1 MIGLDHDPGGR
12 STVHTET
19 LRTATA
25 TVLTAVGEWLRRRRL
40 PWAGMVGAL
49 VGLAAAMTPSLLPR
63 PTLYLGAIAGVG
75 ALLGYG
81 TGALVAWVL
90 RRVGVPR
97 PPDRVRR
104 VAWQLLC
111 LIGPLLALIVIGV
124 GADWQD
130 EVRALV
136 GERQHRSSGFLVGL
150 IAVLVFSL
158 LLTLCRALRRASQR
172 VARLLGRWVPAP
184 VASLAGVVVVAALVY
199 WLAAGVLFRGV
210 ITISDHVYA
219 DTNAGTEAGVERP
232 ESALRSGSPE
242 SLVSWE
248 SLGRYGRTFVA
259 GGPTVPEIE
268 DVTGE
273 PATEPIRVYAG
284 LDSAATAADRAEL
297 VVRELERTG
306 AFDRSVLVVAG
317 ATGTGWTEPQ
327 QLAALEYLWGGD
339 TAVATIQYSFLPSW
353 LSFLVDADRASEAGR
368 ELFDAVHARWSELPE
383 DDRPRLISYGL
394 SLGSFAAQS
403 AFGSLGDLTT
413 RTDGALYVGTP
424 SFTGLWRTIEDGRD
438 PGSPEWQP
446 IVDDGRTVRFAAR
459 PADLSHPDGPW
470 EAPRVVYLQHAS
482 DPVVW
487 WSWDLLTRQ
496 PDWLAEPRG
505 PDVSPRMHWYPVIT
519 FLQVTVDQFFG
530 VSVPDGH
537 GHNYASQIVTA
548 WADATRVEGW
558 TDDELTELQDLI
570 DQTLTLP
577 TVPGQD
583 IG

>member
-1 MIGLDHDPGGR
+1 M
-12 STVHTET
+12 HTET

-25 TVLTAVGEWLRRRRL
+25 TTLTGVGGWLRRRQL
-40 PWAGMVGAL
+40 SWAGMVGAL
-49 VGLAAAMTPSLLPR
+49 LGLAAAMTPSLLPR
-63 PTLYLGAIAGVG
+63 PTLYLGAIAGAG
-75 ALLGYG
+75 ALIGYG
-81 TGALVAWVL
+81 GGVLVAWIL
-90 RRVGVPR
+90 RRVGVPL
-97 PPDRVRR
+97 PPTGIRR
-104 VAWQLLC
+104 RSWHLLC
-111 LIGPLLALIVIGV
+111 LLGPLLAIAVVGV

-130 EVRALV
+130 DVRVLV
-136 GERQHRSSGFLVGL
+136 GEDRHRSSGFLIGVVAFG
-150 IAVLVFSL
+150 VFSA
-158 LLTLCRALRRASQR
+158 LLTLFRALRRASRR
-172 VARLLGRWVPAP
+172 VAGLLGRWVPAP

-210 ITISDHVYA
+210 ITVSDHVYA
-219 DTNAGTEAGVERP
+219 GTNAGTESGVQP
-232 ESALRSGSPE
+232 TESALRSGSPD

-259 GGPTVPEIE
+259 GGPSVQEIE
-268 DVTGE
+268 DVTGQDVI
-273 PATEPIRVYAG
+273 EPIRVYAG
-284 LDSAATAADRAEL
+284 LDSAGTAADRAAL
-297 VVRELERTG
+297 VVDELERTG
-306 AFDRSVLVVAG
+306 AFDRAVLVVAG

-339 TAVATIQYSFLPSW
+339 TAVATLQYSYLPSW

-394 SLGSFAAQS
+394 SLGSYAAQS

-424 SFTGLWRTIEDGRD
+424 NFTDLWRTVVDGRD

-446 IVDDGRTVRFAAR
+446 VVDDGATVRFASG
-459 PADLSHPDGPW
+459 PADLAVPGADWG
-470 EAPRVVYLQHAS
+470 APRVVYLQHAS

-496 PDWLAEPRG
+496 PDWLSEPRG
-505 PDVSPRMHWYPVIT
+505 PDVTDRMRWFPVIT

-548 WADATRVEGW
+548 WADVTRVEGW
-558 TDDELTELQDLI
+558 SDDDLSALQDVI
-570 DQTLTLP
+570 DRTLTLP
-577 TVPGQD
+577 TVPGQ
-583 IG
+583 GVG